1 MVLLFCRGGWFF
13 HSNAIN
19 SKMNSTLLRCLL
31 WYRAVQNAQTSSL
44 RSFHWPQVVLS
55 YCFLHKSTT
64 SNSFAYTPIPSCF
77 YAFLTVDM
85 AITILDSLIWSRQQP
100 QSRNINGLAKDVSN
114 YNRDQTDSKVC
125 SAIHLL
131 ISISSSLFWCRGEW
145 QTRTPKCLSD
155 WALIRLN
162 P

>member
-1 MVLLFCRGGWFF
+1 MADFF
-13 HSNAIN
+13 IAMQLTAKWIP
-19 SKMNSTLLRCLL
+19 LYYGCLL

-44 RSFHWPQVVLS
+44 RLFHWPQVVLS

-64 SNSFAYTPIPSCF
+64 LNSFAYTPIPSCF